1 MVRPYEVEI
10 RGTDEPIQP
19 SLRRTKKSIQDIE
32 DALRL
37 STRAGGDAMAMFK
50 GMTVSRLVVDAVY
63 RVKAALE
70 AMVQKGIEYN
80 ASMESS
86 RLGIA
91 SIIASQTTI
100 LDQDGRLL
108 RGREALNA
116 ALQQAGVMMAELE
129 KAGLETS
136 ATTQQLVEAFQNA
149 VGPAT
154 AMGLS
159 LAETKEITLGIV
171 QAAGALGVPMYQLN
185 EEVRSIVGGTINMNS
200 RVAKALGL
208 SNEMVRTWAEQGT
221 LAQKLI
227 GILGTYRLAGQDVA
241 NTWSGLLSNMS
252 EVFAK
257 AAGTALKGPFDD
269 IKEGMKGVLDSVIQ
283 TKDGTV
289 QLSPALQDVKEWV
302 DLVWAGFKDL
312 LTAVGNF
319 VPWTTVRDIVM
330 DIGRLVA
337 MIGRGWKEISESWVG
352 TYIKKGLEGIY
363 KGWQLIGVF
372 VEGGTAGL
380 DRMEAAQN
388 RVTTAAQGTAAAMQS
403 QAQNVARLG
412 EDKIKAYADAFEK
425 AREFIEK
432 ERGEVRKLEEEKIEL
447 ARKSSDLK
455 IEQARRELDY
465 KRKIADFDKSEKQL
479 ERELAILQG
488 TAKPLT
494 AQEEK
499 KQKIA
504 EIEERLTRLQE
515 DRRRATEDNTTAAA
529 KAAEEAAK
537 LKTESEDVDK
547 KWKQA
552 TAALKTVEGALAA
565 SSQGALT
572 FNESLAK
579 TVVTANE
586 LAKALL
592 DAGRII
598 NAYNAKLPE
607 RGPASAMAFDY
618 KSLEKRLQDPM
629 AGAADAATRTQQKM
643 TDIKGELPSATRE
656 MEAQRKEWERINSQA
671 DEHLKKLERIKYAMR
686 EWGFRMEGIN
696 PEAEGAYAPGY

>member
-19 SLRRTKKSIQDIE
+19 SLKRTKKSIQDIE
-32 DALRL
+32 DALRT

-50 GMTVSRLVVDAVY
+50 GMTVSRLVVDGIY

-70 AMVQKGIEYN
+70 GMVQKGIEYN
-80 ASMESS
+80 ANMESS

-91 SIIASQTTI
+91 SIIASQTTL

-108 RGREALNA
+108 QGKEALNA
-116 ALQQAGVMMAELE
+116 AMQQAAVMMAELE

-159 LAETKEITLGIV
+159 LAETKDITLGIV
-171 QAAGALGVPMYQLN
+171 QAAGALGVPMYQIN
-185 EEVRSIVGGTINMNS
+185 EEVRSIVGGTMNMNS

-208 SNEMVRTWAEQGT
+208 SNEMVKSWAEQGV
-221 LAQKLI
+221 LAQKLNA
-227 GILGTYRLAGQDVA
+227 ILGTFRTSGEAVA
-241 NTWSGLLSNMS
+241 NTWAGLLSNLE
-252 EVFAK
+252 EVLAK
-257 AAGTALKGPFDD
+257 AAGAAMKGPFDD
-269 IKEGMKGVLDSVIQ
+269 IKEAMKGVFEALVT
-283 TKDGTV
+283 TKEGTV
-289 QLSPALQDVKEWV
+289 QLSPALRDVKEWV
-302 DLVWAGFKDL
+302 DLIWGGFKDL
-312 LTAVGNF
+312 LATVNNF
-319 VPWTTVRDIVM
+319 VPWTTVKDIAM
-330 DIGRLVA
+330 DIARLVA
-337 MIGRGWKEISESWVG
+337 TIGKGWKEISESWVG
-352 TYIKKGLEGIY
+352 TYVKKGLEGIY
-363 KGWQLIGVF
+363 KGWQLIGAL

-380 DRMEAAQN
+380 DRMAAAQE
-388 RVTTAAQGTAAAMQS
+388 RVTTAAQGTAAAMQN
-403 QAQNVARLG
+403 QTQNIARLG
-412 EDKIKAYADAFEK
+412 EDKINAYREAFEK

-432 ERGEVRKLEEEKIEL
+432 ERGDVRKLEEEKVEL

-455 IEQARRELDY
+455 IEQSRRELDY

-479 ERELAILQG
+479 ERELAILKG

-499 KQKIA
+499 KQRIA
-504 EIEERLTRLQE
+504 EIEERLARLGE
-515 DRRRATEDNTTAAA
+515 DRKRATEDHTRETA
-529 KAAEEAAK
+529 KSAEEAAK
-537 LKTESEDVDK
+537 LQKESQDVDT

-552 TAALKTVEGALAA
+552 TAALRTVEGALAA

-607 RGPASAMAFDY
+607 RGPATGLAFDY
-618 KSLEKRLQDPM
+618 KSLERQLQDPL
-629 AGAADAATRTQQKM
+629 ANTADAANKTQQKM
-643 TDIKGELPSATRE
+643 TEIKSELPSATRE
-656 MEAQRKEWERINSQA
+656 VEAQRKEWERINSQA
-671 DEHLKKLERIKYAMR
+671 EEHLKKLERIKYAMR
-686 EWGFRMEGIN
+686 EWGFKMEGIN